1 MPTALIAIL
10 LQVTTIHS
18 STAGL
23 GARSARN
30 NPNKMICVTQG
41 ATGSRVHQV
50 RECHTAQ
57 QWQDQKMQ
65 EQVGLMRKQFVGGQG
80 NPRAGDSPP

>member
-1 MPTALIAIL
+1 
-10 LQVTTIHS
+10 
-18 STAGL
+18 
-23 GARSARN
+23 
-30 NPNKMICVTQG
+30 
-41 ATGSRVHQV
+41 V

-80 NPRAGDSPP
+80 NPRSGDSPP